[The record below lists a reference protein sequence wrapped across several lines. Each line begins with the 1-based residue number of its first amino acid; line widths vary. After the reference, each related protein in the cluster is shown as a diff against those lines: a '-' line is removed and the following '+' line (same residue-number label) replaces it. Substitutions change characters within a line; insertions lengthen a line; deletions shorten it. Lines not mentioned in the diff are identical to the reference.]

1 MKIFAKTVL
10 RTDSGS
16 HEYSTDSK
24 IKYLENMFLLVDSKD
39 ELKHNIEKGGN
50 NIFAFYQA
58 DIGSG
63 KEKYPVSTSIL
74 QIQQMKNTSE
84 ALNGDMIFVYHDSD
98 IVAEVM
104 RDENYRN
111 NRFYYDKQIEFLK
124 KISKEITG
132 KDVKFINAQNFSKK
146 EGKKAFEILKN
157 TYIFEDNT
165 HVWLSWFNYPSIEK
179 LLLGSG
185 LTNTQAKRAYNE
197 LYVNPSNDQEKT
209 EKIKKQIGDV
219 HKNIVNQPEFKYNVD
234 EIIVHTVLPHTH
246 GATIRPNIGN
256 SKGIQEK
263 GREFSGKH
271 EIKEAYGNDLTYVTI
286 YGMRHLTLPVSFM
299 FPEKTS
305 KKGIRTKFSR
315 INEIKIPEDII
326 ESTNG
331 DLRRYMQ
338 DFDSQFFDWRESLQ
352 IAKSLVNKNGNK

>member
-1 MKIFAKTVL
+1 MNYFAKTGL
-10 RTDSGS
+10 KTDSSS
-16 HEYSTDSK
+16 HEYSTGSK
-24 IKYLENMFLLVDSKD
+24 IKYLEDMFLLEGSKN

-84 ALNGDMIFVYHDSD
+84 ALHGNMIFVYHDSD

-104 RDENYRN
+104 RDENYRS

-124 KISKEITG
+124 KASKEITG
-132 KDVKFINAQNFSKK
+132 KNVEFINAQNFSKK
-146 EGKKAFEILKN
+146 EGKVLEILKN
-157 TYIFEDNT
+157 KYTFEDNT
-165 HVWLSWFNYPSIEK
+165 HTWLSWFNYPSIEK
-179 LLLGSG
+179 LLLSSG
-185 LTNTQAKRAYNE
+185 LTNTQARRAYNE
-197 LYVNPSNDQEKT
+197 FYVNPSNDHEKT

-234 EIIVHTVLPHTH
+234 EIIIHTVLPHTH

-256 SKGIQEK
+256 SRGIQEI

-271 EIKEAYGNDLTYVTI
+271 EIREAYGNDLIYVPI
-286 YGMRHLTLPVSFM
+286 YGMKHLRLPVSFM

-326 ESTNG
+326 GSTSG
-331 DLRRYMQ
+331 DLRKYMQ
-338 DFDSQFFDWRESLQ
+338 DFDSQFVGWRESLQ